1 MNANK
6 DVREAAAAAGVRLWM
21 IAERLGITDGNFSRR
36 LRRELPESEK
46 DEIFSIIRELGE
58 EVNDN
63 G

>member
-21 IAERLGITDGNFSRR
+21 IADRLGVTDGNFSRR
-36 LRRELPESEK
+36 LRRELSEGEK
-46 DEIFSIIRELGE
+46 DEIFTIIRKLRE
-58 EVNDN
+58 EVSDN

>member
-6 DVREAAAAAGVRLWM
+6 DVHEAAAAAGVRLWM

-36 LRRELPESEK
+36 LRRELPEGEK
-46 DEIFSIIRELGE
+46 DEIFTIIRELGE

>member
-21 IAERLGITDGNFSRR
+21 IADRLGVTDGNFSRR
-36 LRRELPESEK
+36 LRRELSEGEK
-46 DEIFSIIRELGE
+46 DEIFTIIRELRE
-58 EVNDN
+58 EVSDN